1 LTMSVQPFG
10 ALLFLGYAI
19 TSLFREES
27 RAGAIK
33 G

>member
-19 TSLFREES
+19 AWLFREES
-27 RAGAIK
+27 REGAI
-33 G
+33 